1 MTHTAKQMLPAVGQ
15 RVSVKMESLTVT
27 CEVLDCKS
35 SYGRVRLL
43 VAPLAGSG
51 SQYVE
56 MSRVSAAPDTVSH
69 NNFTARL
76 EETL

>member
-1 MTHTAKQMLPAVGQ
+1 MVHTAKAMIPAVGQ
-15 RVSVKMESLTVT
+15 RVSVSMESLTVT

-56 MSRVSAAPDTVSH
+56 MSRVSAATDTVSH
-69 NNFTARL
+69 NNFAARL
-76 EETL
+76 EDAL